1 MQISQ
6 EKRNW
11 IIDILK
17 TKYSFIKEEE
27 IDIFLGICSYK
38 EIKNKE
44 IVIPNGDISKTLLF
58 ILDGTF
64 RGYFTNKEN
73 EEINIFLRQNP
84 TFFGCPDSLFSEKPT
99 HFTIEAILPAKIL
112 LLDLLE
118 FEHLAFQHFGIFKM
132 YINEIKSQLGNVIA
146 RVESLIDKQPQ
157 ERYEELLKK
166 NPKLFQTAFNKHIAN
181 FLGIT
186 PVSLSRIIKRTKDQP
201 KLKKM

>member
-1 MQISQ
+1 MQINQ
-6 EKRNW
+6 EKKDW
-11 IIDILK
+11 ISGILK
-17 TKYSFIKEEE
+17 DKYPFLSLEE
-27 IDIFLGICSYK
+27 IEIFLSICTYK

-44 IVIPNGDISKTLLF
+44 IVIKSGDTSKTLLF

-64 RGYFTNKEN
+64 RGYFINKEN

-84 TFFGCPDSLFSEKPT
+84 TFFGCHDSLFADKPT
-99 HFTIEAILPAKIL
+99 QFTIESILPAKIL
-112 LLDLLE
+112 LLDLSN
-118 FEHLAFQHFGIFKM
+118 FENLAFENAGIFKM
-132 YINEIKSQLGNVIA
+132 YINEIKSQISNVIS
-146 RVESLIDKQPQ
+146 RIESLIDKQPQ

-201 KLKKM
+201 AIKKP